1 MARSGRTPLH
11 HFWQPR
17 YWPSWFGLALLRLVC
32 LLPHRVRLGIGSR
45 LGRLVHGIAGKRR
58 AITRRNLSLA
68 FPELDEDARNRL
80 AREHFEA
87 LGMSLIELGMGRWSR
102 DSELV
107 ALTTI
112 TGTEHLSAAAGE
124 GHGIILLSAHFTTLE
139 LSGRVLSLHCPPFDA
154 VYRRHK
160 NPFLTEIL
168 RTGRERS
175 ARSTIEKNDIKTMV
189 RSLREGRPVWYAP
202 DQSYNLK
209 QSALLPF
216 FGVPSMANTATGTLA
231 RLGKAKVL
239 PYFPRRLADGRYE
252 LRVHPPLD
260 DFPSDDPA
268 ADTARYIAILEKSIR
283 DCPEQ
288 YYWLHRKYKNLP
300 DGLPD
305 YYADLDAWK

>member
-1 MARSGRTPLH
+1 MASPGRTPLH

-17 YWPSWFGLALLRLVC
+17 YWIAWFGLALLRIVC
-32 LLPHRVRLGIGSR
+32 LLPHRARLGIGR
-45 LGRLVHGIAGKRR
+45 MLGRFVHGIAGKRR
-58 AITRRNLSLA
+58 AITRRNLALA
-68 FPELDEDARNRL
+68 FPELDEHARNRL

-87 LGMSLIELGMGRWSR
+87 LGMSLIELGIGRWSSDR
-102 DSELV
+102 ELV

-112 TGTEHLSAAAGE
+112 TGTEHIDQAVADGAGV
-124 GHGIILLSAHFTTLE
+124 ILLSAHFTTLE
-139 LSGRVLSLHCPPFDA
+139 MSGRVLSLHCPPFDA

-175 ARSTIEKNDIKTMV
+175 ARSTIEKNDIKSMV

-209 QSALLPF
+209 QSAMLPF

-231 RLGKAKVL
+231 RLGRARVL
-239 PYFPRRLADGRYE
+239 PYFPRRLPDGRYE
-252 LRVHPPLD
+252 LTVLPPLE
-260 DFPSDDPA
+260 DFPGDDPA
-268 ADTARYIAILEKSIR
+268 ADTARYIAILEDRIR
-283 DCPEQ
+283 QCPEQ

-300 DGLPD
+300 EGMPD